1 MLIDNQEYK
10 VIAIKED
17 DLGLA
22 KSNEIKK
29 IIEKEL
35 NNGVK
40 FIALDLNELNSI
52 NSAGLGILIGIL
64 NKVKTQNGS
73 LKMLNIN
80 ERIINIFRITKLDL
94 VFEINK

>member
-1 MLIDNQEYK
+1 MIIENQEYK

-22 KSNEIKK
+22 KSNDIKK
-29 IIEKEL
+29 IIETEL
-35 NNGVK
+35 NSGNK
-40 FIALDLNELNSI
+40 FIALDLIDLNSI

-64 NKVKTQNGS
+64 NKVKVQHGS

-80 ERIINIFRITKLDL
+80 DRIINIFKITKLDL
-94 VFEINK
+94 VFEIKK

>member
-1 MLIDNQEYK
+1 MIIENQEYK

-22 KSNEIKK
+22 KSNDIKK
-29 IIEKEL
+29 VIEEEL
-35 NNGVK
+35 NSGVK
-40 FIALDLNELNSI
+40 FIALDLIDLNSI

-64 NKVKTQNGS
+64 NKVKVKSGS

-80 ERIINIFRITKLDL
+80 ERIINIFKITKLDL
-94 VFEINK
+94 VFEIKK

>member
-1 MLIDNQEYK
+1 MIIENQEYK

-22 KSNEIKK
+22 KSNDIKK
-29 IIEKEL
+29 IIETEL
-35 NNGVK
+35 NSGEK
-40 FIALDLNELNSI
+40 FIALDLIDLNSI

-64 NKVKTQNGS
+64 NKVKVQHGS

-80 ERIINIFRITKLDL
+80 ERIINIFKITKLDL
-94 VFEINK
+94 VFEIKK

>member
-22 KSNEIKK
+22 KSNEIKN
-29 IIEKEL
+29 IIESEL
-35 NNGVK
+35 NAGIK
-40 FIALDLNELNSI
+40 FIALDLSELNSI

-64 NKVKTQNGS
+64 NKVKTKNGTM
-73 LKMLNIN
+73 KMLNIN
-80 ERIINIFRITKLDL
+80 ERILNIFKITKLDL
-94 VFEINK
+94 VFEISK

>member
-10 VIAIKED
+10 VVAINED
-17 DLGLA
+17 NLGLA

-29 IIEKEL
+29 IIEDEL
-35 NNGVK
+35 NAGIIL
-40 FIALDLNELNSI
+40 IALDLSELNSI

-64 NKVKTQNGS
+64 NKVKNKNGT

-80 ERIINIFRITKLDL
+80 ERIINIFKITKLDL
-94 VFEINK
+94 VFEISK

>member
-22 KSNEIKK
+22 KSNDIKK
-29 IIEKEL
+29 IIETEL
-35 NNGVK
+35 NNGAK
-40 FIALDLNELNSI
+40 FIALDLNDLNSI

-64 NKVKTQNGS
+64 NKVKGQSGT

-94 VFEINK
+94 VFGINK

>member
-10 VIAIKED
+10 VLAIKDD

-29 IIEKEL
+29 IIETEL

-40 FIALDLNELNSI
+40 FIALDLNELKSI

>member
-10 VIAIKED
+10 VLAIKED

-22 KSNEIKK
+22 QSNEIKK
-29 IIEKEL
+29 IIESEL

-52 NSAGLGILIGIL
+52 NSA
-64 NKVKTQNGS
+64 
-73 LKMLNIN
+73 
-80 ERIINIFRITKLDL
+80 
-94 VFEINK
+94 